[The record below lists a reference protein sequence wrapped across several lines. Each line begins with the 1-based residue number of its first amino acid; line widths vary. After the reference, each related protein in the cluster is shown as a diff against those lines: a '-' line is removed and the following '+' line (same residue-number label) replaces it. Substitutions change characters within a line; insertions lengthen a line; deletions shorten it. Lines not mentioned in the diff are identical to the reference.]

1 MPATRG
7 KRKARELVPSIMAC
21 ESISR
26 QVNLEVRG
34 MHMLLRAIVRALEVI
49 RGVVCVM
56 QRTMYDVEEVERDD

>member
-1 MPATRG
+1 
-7 KRKARELVPSIMAC
+7 MAC

-26 QVNLEVRG
+26 QVNLDARG

-56 QRTMYDVEEVERDD
+56 QRTMYDVEEVERDDFGLNY

>member
-1 MPATRG
+1 
-7 KRKARELVPSIMAC
+7 MAC

-26 QVNLEVRG
+26 QVNLDARG